1 MANTTSQTNKTE
13 FLAFAASVRALR
25 GQRSQRE
32 IAEIAGISPSTVA
45 RAERGGEIYVGHAL
59 AIAKALGRTLDEL
72 MQMEWDTCPHCGG
85 SGVTRKFADDVA
97 FAGKEEI
104 ILVDGSVGHRDPDTG
119 KWPEVQ
125 RPAPRLDSTPA

>member
-1 MANTTSQTNKTE
+1 MANTSNQANKTE

-59 AIAKALGRTLDEL
+59 AIAKALGRTLDEM

-85 SGVTRKFADDVA
+85 SGVTRKFADDNDDDDRLTVRMPVTMNVPI
-97 FAGKEEI
+97 GQIKSP
-104 ILVDGSVGHRDPDTG
+104 GPDLAASI
-119 KWPEVQ
+119 ERALQ
-125 RPAPRLDSTPA
+125 SS